1 MDQKVCWRTVVI
13 CLVLGLGTIA
23 LYFPAVHFGFVN
35 VDDQIYVA
43 ANPHVN
49 HGITAS
55 GLKWAFQAGYAANW
69 HPLTWISHM
78 VDCQIFGNKV
88 GGEHATNLLLHALN
102 SVLLFLVL
110 LRMTGAEWRSAA
122 VAAFFAWHPLH
133 VESVAWIAERKDV
146 LSGFFWMLALWA
158 YVRYAESSKAKLPNS
173 KIFYALALV
182 LFALGLMAKPMLVT
196 LPFVLLLI
204 DWWPLGR
211 LSCAAVSEQGAEAQ
225 AEERA
230 EVPPM
235 PSVSSL
241 VMEKIPFFVLSAAS
255 CVLTVIAEHRAE
267 MSSAV
272 AHLSFK
278 TRLITAVVSYF
289 RYLEETVWPSDLGT
303 MYPYM
308 LHRPKWAL
316 AGIALVLLGISA
328 LAVRLRTSRRY
339 WLVGWLWFV
348 GMVFPTLDLIFSATQ
363 PMADRYMYLPSIGL
377 FILICWDA
385 SDVALQWPFGRIA
398 LGSLC
403 GVALAGCCI
412 ATFLQLQYWKNE
424 GTLLSRIPDPES
436 NFMAHA
442 NYASFLMRHNEL
454 PAAESECD
462 KAVQFMP
469 SYPPLQAEL
478 GEILLAEGKFDN
490 AIERFRLV
498 QKMDPRM
505 VGVHVPWGRALLAQ
519 KHIDAAELEFKTVI
533 SADPRNF
540 EAHNSLGQT
549 YLISGKTSAAIEE
562 FRRSLA
568 AQPNQPDLLNN
579 LAWTLATDPHPEIRN
594 GADAVKLAT
603 RACELSRGA
612 QPFFLGTLA
621 AALAEDRRFDDAVT
635 MSQKA
640 HDVAAAEAAAAQKA
654 NNSQAARALQSLAA
668 RNLQMLDLYKS
679 HQPFHETPA
688 KPQPA
693 SANQAAPVK

>member
-1 MDQKVCWRTVVI
+1 VTQKVCWRTVVI

-35 VDDQIYVA
+35 IDDQVYVA

-49 HGITAS
+49 HGVTAS
-55 GLKWAFQAGYAANW
+55 GLEWAFQAGYAANW
-69 HPLTWISHM
+69 HPVTWISHM

-88 GGEHATNLLLHALN
+88 GGQHATNLLLHALN

-110 LRMTGAEWRSAA
+110 LRMTGAQWRSAA

-158 YVRYAESSKAKLPNS
+158 YVRYAESSKAQLPNS
-173 KIFYALALV
+173 KFFYALALL

-211 LSCAAVSEQGAEAQ
+211 LSPEAPVEEGAEA
-225 AEERA
+225 
-230 EVPPM
+230 PPA

-241 VMEKIPFFVLSAAS
+241 LIEKIPFFVLSAAS
-255 CVLTVIAEHRAE
+255 CVLTVIAERRAE
-267 MSSAV
+267 LSSMV

-278 TRLITAVVSYF
+278 NRLITAGVSYF
-289 RYLEETVWPSDLGT
+289 RYLEETVWPSDLGA

-316 AGIALVLLGISA
+316 AGIALVLVGISV
-328 LAVRLRTSRRY
+328 LAFRFRKTRPY

-348 GMVFPTLDLIFSATQ
+348 GMLFPTLDLIFSASQ

-385 SDVALQWPFGRIA
+385 ADLAPQWPFGRIA

-403 GVALAGCCI
+403 GLALAGCCI
-412 ATFLQLQYWKNE
+412 ATYLQLQYWRNE
-424 GTLLSRIPDPES
+424 GTLLSRIPDAES

-442 NYASFLMRHNEL
+442 NYASFLMRRNEM
-454 PAAESECD
+454 PAAQAECE
-462 KAVQFMP
+462 KAVSIMP
-469 SYPPLQAEL
+469 GYPPLQAEL
-478 GEILLAEGKFDN
+478 GEILLTEGKFDS
-490 AIERFRLV
+490 AIEKFRLV
-498 QKMDPRM
+498 QKMDPRL

-519 KHIDAAELEFKTVI
+519 KHVDAAELEFKTVI
-533 SADPRNF
+533 SADPKNF
-540 EAHNSLGQT
+540 EAHSLLGQV
-549 YLISGKTSAAIEE
+549 YFMSGKTAATVEE

-568 AQPNQPDLLNN
+568 VQPNQPDLLNN

-594 GADAVKLAT
+594 GADAVKLAA
-603 RACELSRGA
+603 RACEVTRGA

-635 MSQKA
+635 ISQKA

-654 NNSQAARALQSLAA
+654 NETQAARSLQSLAA

-679 HQPFHETPA
+679 HQPFHETPGKQKSA
-688 KPQPA
+688 PGNQP
-693 SANQAAPVK
+693 APVK